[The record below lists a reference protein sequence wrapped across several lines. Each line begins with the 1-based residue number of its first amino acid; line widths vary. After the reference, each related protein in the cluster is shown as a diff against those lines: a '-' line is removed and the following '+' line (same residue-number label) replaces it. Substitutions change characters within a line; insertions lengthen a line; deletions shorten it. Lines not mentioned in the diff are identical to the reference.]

1 VTTKKQPQR
10 LSKSAMRIHSSAIH
24 YFDAVRRA
32 GSIREASRRLNVASS
47 AVNRQILKLEG
58 EIGTPL
64 FERLPGGL
72 KLTAAGEALA
82 RHVLAVL
89 QDLERA
95 RSDVDAL
102 SGARTGHITVATVE
116 GVCGAVLP
124 EAIERMRRRAP
135 RVTLTIATMGSFAI
149 PKAIAEGEADVGVAF
164 ALRRSRDLQ
173 QVALG
178 RFRLGAIVEP
188 GHKLAARKK
197 VTFSACLEFP
207 LILATSDL
215 SINQLLDPVMLRVAH
230 LPEPAIT
237 ASSVEL
243 MRELAA
249 RGTGIAFQTRIGLE
263 RQLAEKTI
271 VHVPLDNG
279 GPIWSDLG
287 VYVRAGRSLPATLDV
302 FLQLLAEEIASRE
315 QVENAGYA

>member
-1 VTTKKQPQR
+1 MVQGERDVTTKKQPQR
-10 LSKSAMRIHSSAIH
+10 LSKSAMRIYSSAIH

-149 PKAIAEGEADVGVAF
+149 PKAIADGEADVGVAF

-215 SINQLLDPVMLRVAH
+215 SINQLLDPVMVRVAR
-230 LPEPAIT
+230 L
-237 ASSVEL
+237 S
-243 MRELAA
+243 R
-249 RGTGIAFQTRIGLE
+249 TGDHGKLR
-263 RQLAEKTI
+263 
-271 VHVPLDNG
+271 
-279 GPIWSDLG
+279 
-287 VYVRAGRSLPATLDV
+287 RADA
-302 FLQLLAEEIASRE
+302 
-315 QVENAGYA
+315 